1 MKPRAID
8 SEMDSYVPGK
18 SQDEIASEF
27 NLNKDDI
34 IKLGS
39 NENPFGPSAK
49 AIEAIGKEC
58 KNINRYPESVLNEL
72 QQELANYSGVKQ
84 SQVIIGGD
92 GADEIIDV
100 LAKTFI
106 DEGDEFIVPLPSYMY
121 YEYLLQQYGARPVYA
136 KWNLEENKL
145 DTDSILNSINDK
157 TKMIF
162 LCTPNNP
169 TGTLIDEKDIR
180 DMASGNPDV
189 LIVVDEA
196 HRGYILD
203 KEMSETEMLYRNQ
216 DDYISKYRTVIE
228 YFDAVKVA
236 LTATPALHTTEIFGK
251 PVFNYSYR
259 EAVIDGYLVDHDAP
273 HNIKTKLRVEG
284 INYQKGEQLAIYDPV
299 TGEVMN
305 SADLEDDMKFEI
317 DSFNREVI
325 TEPFN
330 RTVLNEIAW
339 DLNPDGKGKTLI
351 YAVDDNHADLI
362 VKILKEIYSEGGVDN
377 DAVMKI
383 TGSVAGGNKK
393 KISEAIKRFKNESN
407 PKVVVTVDLLTTG
420 IDVPE
425 IVNLVFM
432 RRIKSRI
439 LFEQML
445 GRATRLCPSIG
456 KTNFEIYDPVGVY

>member
-1 MKPRAID
+1 MKPRAIV

-180 DMASGNPDV
+180 DIASGNPDV

-196 HRGYILD
+196 YFEYAEVTNKDLINEFDNIFIIRTMSKVMGLAGMRMGYGLAC
-203 KEMSETEMLYRNQ
+203 SE
-216 DDYISKYRTVIE
+216 IIE
-228 YFDAVKVA
+228 YM
-236 LTATPALHTTEIFGK
+236 HRIK
-251 PVFNYSYR
+251 PVFSLTRLSYVAALNTLRDKNYIETSIEKGIESR
-259 EAVIDGYLVDHDAP
+259 EYLY
-273 HNIKTKLRVEG
+273 NELSK
-284 INYQKGEQLAIYDPV
+284 
-299 TGEVMN
+299 
-305 SADLEDDMKFEI
+305 I
-317 DSFNREVI
+317 DSL
-325 TEPFN
+325 T
-330 RTVLNEIAW
+330 
-339 DLNPDGKGKTLI
+339 
-351 YAVDDNHADLI
+351 I
-362 VKILKEIYSEGGVDN
+362 V
-377 DAVMKI
+377 
-383 TGSVAGGNKK
+383 
-393 KISEAIKRFKNESN
+393 
-407 PKVVVTVDLLTTG
+407 
-420 IDVPE
+420 
-425 IVNLVFM
+425 
-432 RRIKSRI
+432 
-439 LFEQML
+439 
-445 GRATRLCPSIG
+445 
-456 KTNFEIYDPVGVY
+456 

>member
-1 MKPRAID
+1 MKPRAIV

-39 NENPFGPSAK
+39 NENPFVPSAK

-180 DMASGNPDV
+180 DIASGNPDV

-196 HRGYILD
+196 YFEYAEVTNKDLINEFDNIFIIRTMSKVMGLAGMRMGYGLAC
-203 KEMSETEMLYRNQ
+203 SE
-216 DDYISKYRTVIE
+216 IIE
-228 YFDAVKVA
+228 YM
-236 LTATPALHTTEIFGK
+236 HRIK
-251 PVFNYSYR
+251 PVFSLTRLSYVAALNTLRDKNYIETSIEKGIESR
-259 EAVIDGYLVDHDAP
+259 EYLY
-273 HNIKTKLRVEG
+273 NELSK
-284 INYQKGEQLAIYDPV
+284 
-299 TGEVMN
+299 
-305 SADLEDDMKFEI
+305 I
-317 DSFNREVI
+317 DSLNVFPSKSNFMLIGIKDTGFTASEFAFELMKKGVI
-325 TEPFN
+325 VRNCTSF
-330 RTVLNEIAW
+330 
-339 DLNPDGKGKTLI
+339 KGLDEYWIRISICTLEEDKKFI
-351 YAVDDNHADLI
+351 DI
-362 VKILKEIYSEGGVDN
+362 VKEVLS
-377 DAVMKI
+377 
-383 TGSVAGGNKK
+383 
-393 KISEAIKRFKNESN
+393 
-407 PKVVVTVDLLTTG
+407 
-420 IDVPE
+420 
-425 IVNLVFM
+425 
-432 RRIKSRI
+432 
-439 LFEQML
+439 
-445 GRATRLCPSIG
+445 
-456 KTNFEIYDPVGVY
+456 

>member
-1 MKPRAID
+1 MKPRAIV

-180 DMASGNPDV
+180 DIASGNLDV

-196 HRGYILD
+196 YFEYAEVTNKDLINEFDNIFIIRTMSKVMGLAGMRMGYGLAC
-203 KEMSETEMLYRNQ
+203 SE
-216 DDYISKYRTVIE
+216 IIE
-228 YFDAVKVA
+228 YM
-236 LTATPALHTTEIFGK
+236 HRIK
-251 PVFNYSYR
+251 PVFSLTRLSYVAALNTLRDKNYIETSIEKGIESR
-259 EAVIDGYLVDHDAP
+259 EYLY
-273 HNIKTKLRVEG
+273 NELSK
-284 INYQKGEQLAIYDPV
+284 
-299 TGEVMN
+299 
-305 SADLEDDMKFEI
+305 I
-317 DSFNREVI
+317 DSLNVFPSKSNFMLISIKDTGFTASEFAFELMKKGVI
-325 TEPFN
+325 VRDCTSF
-330 RTVLNEIAW
+330 
-339 DLNPDGKGKTLI
+339 KGLDEYWIRISICTLEEDKKFI
-351 YAVDDNHADLI
+351 DI
-362 VKILKEIYSEGGVDN
+362 VKEVLS
-377 DAVMKI
+377 
-383 TGSVAGGNKK
+383 
-393 KISEAIKRFKNESN
+393 
-407 PKVVVTVDLLTTG
+407 
-420 IDVPE
+420 
-425 IVNLVFM
+425 
-432 RRIKSRI
+432 
-439 LFEQML
+439 
-445 GRATRLCPSIG
+445 
-456 KTNFEIYDPVGVY
+456 